1 MCGPMSPQVH
11 IRIRFYEEL
20 NDLLPVRLRKRD
32 IECHVAAGATVRHVI
47 ESFGVPHTEVDLVLV
62 NGEAAGFENRV
73 CNADRVSVY
82 PVFETLPLAGVTR
95 LREQPL
101 RETRFLCDAHLGK
114 LARRLRLLGFD
125 TELAEHGQDREIV
138 ERALSELRI
147 VLTCARGLLMRKAVT
162 RGILI
167 RHGPIDG
174 QVRRVIERLHL
185 QGECRP
191 FTRCTACN
199 GLMRTLTAEDAALE
213 RYGMQIPDRVR
224 QCCAEFFACE
234 QCGKVYWEG
243 SHFPR
248 LQALVSR
255 YVSGG
260 DCPR

>member
-1 MCGPMSPQVH
+1 MPLQAH

-32 IECHVAAGATVRHVI
+32 IDCSVAAGATVKHVI

-62 NGEAAGFENRV
+62 NGEAVDFEYRV
-73 CNADRVSVY
+73 RHGDRVSVY

-95 LREQPL
+95 VREQPL
-101 RETRFLCDAHLGK
+101 RETRFLCDVHLGK

-125 TELAEHGQDREIV
+125 TELAEHGRDAEIV
-138 ERALSELRI
+138 ERVSAENRI
-147 VLTCARGLLMRKAVT
+147 LLTCDRGLLMRKAVT

-167 RHGPIDG
+167 RHEPIDG

-199 GLMRTLTAEDAALE
+199 GPMRTLTAEDVAAE

-224 QCCAEFFACE
+224 QWCTEFFACE
-234 QCGKVYWEG
+234 RCGKVYWEG
-243 SHFPR
+243 SHYPQ
-248 LQALVSR
+248 LQAFVSR
-255 YVSGG
+255 YTGEG
-260 DCPR
+260 D